1 MPPDRSAGKQAGKKP
16 DAQAI
21 RGVRKEFERVEVRSR
36 EALRKWFEENHRRAE
51 SVWIV
56 TYKKSAG
63 ALYVPYGDV
72 RDEALCFG
80 WIDSRPAK
88 LDDAR
93 TMHLVS
99 PRKPGSGWS
108 AVNKARIEA
117 LAAAGRM
124 RPAGLAAVAAARK
137 DGSWEKLDGV
147 ETLTVP
153 KDLAAAF
160 RAFPGSKKH
169 WDAFPPSAR
178 RGILEWIAAAVKPE
192 TRARRIAQTASLA
205 ADDIRANTPRQPKKR

>member
-124 RPAGLAAVAAARK
+124 RPAGLAAV
-137 DGSWEKLDGV
+137 